1 MYTSILVATDGSDLS
16 HKAVTSGIDLA
27 VLTGARLTILKVVP
41 RYAQTYFEGAI
52 PVSMDDSARIEQ
64 QWINEGQRVVD
75 AYQPQALE
83 KGVKVQTVVVQ
94 SDLVAEGIIAAATQ
108 HNADLIIM
116 ASHGRKGISRLLLG
130 SETQHVLTHS
140 HTPVLILR

>member
-27 VLTGARLTILKVVP
+27 ALTGATLVIVKVVP
-41 RYAQTYFEGAI
+41 RYARTYFEGSI
-52 PVSMDDSARIEQ
+52 PISMDDSARIEQ
-64 QWINEGQRVVD
+64 QWIDEGQLVVD
-75 AYQPQALE
+75 SYKAGAE
-83 KGVKVQTVVVQ
+83 AKGVKVQAVVVQ
-94 SDLVAEGIIAAATQ
+94 SDLVAEGIIAAAAK
-108 HNADLIIM
+108 HHADLIVM
-116 ASHGRKGISRLLLG
+116 ASHGRKGITRLLLG

>member
-1 MYTSILVATDGSDLS
+1 MYTSILVATDGSELS

-27 VLTGARLTILKVVP
+27 TLTGAALVIVKVVP
-41 RYAQTYFEGAI
+41 RYARTYFEGSI

-64 QWINEGQRVVD
+64 QWIDDGQLVVD
-75 AYQPQALE
+75 SYKAGAE
-83 KGVKVQTVVVQ
+83 AKGVKVQTVVVQ
-94 SDLVAEGIIAAATQ
+94 SDLVAEGTIAAATK
-108 HNADLIIM
+108 HHADLIVM
-116 ASHGRKGISRLLLG
+116 ASHGRKGITRLLLG

>member
-1 MYTSILVATDGSDLS
+1 MYTCILVATDGSDLS
-16 HKAVTSGIDLA
+16 HKAVASGVDLA
-27 VLTGARLTILKVVP
+27 VLTGASLVILKVVP
-41 RYAQTYFEGAI
+41 RYAHTYFEGAI

-64 QWINEGQRVVD
+64 QWIDDGQQVVD
-75 AYQPQALE
+75 AYKFEAQE

-94 SDLVAEGIIAAATQ
+94 SDLVAEGIIAAAAK
-108 HNADLIIM
+108 HNADLIVM
-116 ASHGRKGISRLLLG
+116 ASHGRKGITRLLLG